1 MGIVFVDAAIII
13 SFGLYG
19 DDRDKEHDC
28 QCCVFCPQSATNLS
42 MSSGKGA
49 KERSLNSKYAA
60 WAADQISTK
69 YKVSSPKA
77 VIVTEPDLPTTM
89 F

>member
-1 MGIVFVDAAIII
+1 MTVLTVNMIAHAV
-13 SFGLYG
+13 Y
-19 DDRDKEHDC
+19 C
-28 QCCVFCPQSATNLS
+28 QQSATNLS

-69 YKVSSPKA
+69 YKVSWHKA
-77 VIVTEPDLPTTM
+77 VVVV
-89 F
+89 

>member
-1 MGIVFVDAAIII
+1 MTVLTVNMIAHAV
-13 SFGLYG
+13 Y
-19 DDRDKEHDC
+19 C
-28 QCCVFCPQSATNLS
+28 QQSATNLS

-69 YKVSSPKA
+69 YKVS
-77 VIVTEPDLPTTM
+77 
-89 F
+89 